1 MKPRRFNMRSLIL
14 NTGSTLLLP
23 LLVLF
28 SLFLLL
34 RGHDEPGGGFIGGL
48 VAAAAVALKLF
59 AEDYKAARDMLRV
72 HPLQLV
78 GVGLVL
84 AAVASLPA
92 LLVGQ
97 SFFTAQWWLVDLPI
111 FGELKLSTPLLF
123 DIGVFLGVIG
133 TVLTVVFTLAEA
145 EHS

>member
-14 NTGSTLLLP
+14 NTGSSLLLP

-59 AEDYKAARDMLRV
+59 SEDYKAARDMLRV

-78 GVGLVL
+78 GIGLVL
-84 AAVASLPA
+84 ATIASFPP
-92 LLVGQ
+92 LLVGD
-97 SFFTAQWWLVDLPI
+97 SFFTAQWWTLDLPV
-111 FGELKLSTPLLF
+111 FGEFKLSTPLLF
-123 DIGVFLGVIG
+123 DIGVYLGVIG

>member
-14 NTGSTLLLP
+14 NTGSSLILP

-28 SLFLLL
+28 SLFLLF

-84 AAVASLPA
+84 AAIASLPA

-97 SFFTAQWWLVDLPI
+97 SFFTAQWWLVDLRI
-111 FGELKLSTPLLF
+111 FGELKLSTPLIF
-123 DIGVFLGVIG
+123 DIGVYLGVIG